1 MFEPDGSTIAFKQWL
16 HKGLTHRDFL
26 NWAGLV
32 SCLEKASIFLQNNL
46 NTRTIEAGLRF
57 NTQECLISEGKISQ
71 KIVYNGILEL
81 RNKDI
86 HVPRIE
92 RYSENSGDV
101 NWSVIFSR
109 VYKVCL
115 EVKLIEFQYCFLHD
129 ILINNFWLNT
139 WKLREDWL
147 CTFCNEEIEDLGY
160 LFWECR
166 FTQLFWKDFLKDILH
181 GKQVTK
187 IFCHLFPIV
196 TRYKFFIS
204 RFTGKCATQKNKKA
218 YTVLVYG
225 HVYIIWSY

>member
-1 MFEPDGSTIAFKQWL
+1 MWLVRARWIFEQWL
-16 HKGLTHRDFL
+16 QKGLTHMDFL

-32 SCLEKASIFLQNNL
+32 SCLKKTSIFLQNNL
-46 NTRTIEAGLRF
+46 NTRTIESALRF
-57 NTQECLISEGKISQ
+57 NNQECSISEGKISQ

-81 RNKDI
+81 RNIDV

-101 NWSVIFSR
+101 NWSLIFSR

-147 CTFCNEEIEDLGY
+147 CTFCNEEIEDLGH
-160 LFWECR
+160 LFW
-166 FTQLFWKDFLKDILH
+166 
-181 GKQVTK
+181 
-187 IFCHLFPIV
+187 
-196 TRYKFFIS
+196 
-204 RFTGKCATQKNKKA
+204 
-218 YTVLVYG
+218 
-225 HVYIIWSY
+225 